1 MYVKLVILSYFFL
14 CWLCLIWVKYWQT
27 WELWK
32 DGACSELVDP
42 SIKESI
48 DADEVQRCVHIG
60 LLCVEHYAED
70 RPTMS
75 EVVSMLTNK
84 SAIVSLP
91 QTPAFYVGRKIR
103 HDNLSSK
110 GYCTDSTTEITTSTM
125 DTTDFLIKS
134 RWIIYL

>member
-1 MYVKLVILSYFFL
+1 M
-14 CWLCLIWVKYWQT
+14 
-27 WELWK
+27 
-32 DGACSELVDP
+32 DA

-48 DADEVQRCVHIG
+48 DAEEVERCIHIG

-75 EVVSMLTNK
+75 DVVSMLTNK

-91 QTPAFYVGRKIR
+91 QTPAFYVGRKIL

-110 GYCTDSTTEITTSTM
+110 GYCTDATTDITASTM
-125 DTTDFLIKS
+125 QMTDSYEIES
-134 RWIIYL
+134 R